1 MVLIINKF
9 FNKWV
14 KYCVE
19 FFIQVSFYVELLKKE
34 GVFDEN
40 YINEKLDIFVFKFK
54 ELEKFLFEN
63 YI

>member
-1 MVLIINKF
+1 MVLIIIKF

-19 FFIQVSFYVELLKKE
+19 YFIQVSFYVELLKKG

-54 ELEKFLFEN
+54 ELEKFLFED